1 MASENDRDD
10 QFPRD
15 AEDDVDTSFV
25 TEALSG
31 LDFLRADSAPS
42 ESAHA
47 DSAPSDSMPDWA
59 WARITT
65 ALAAEQAGSST
76 RRPSRLVRWGG
87 GLVAASVAVV
97 AVGVGVT
104 AFQDSGSGGAVVA
117 GSATSGASATAGS
130 VPSAAASGA
139 EAADAATAFEAAEPV
154 TSESLTKELA
164 ASRELSFASMV
175 PPVFRLIDSQTS
187 YTAAGLKD
195 QVEDVMASTGMPASS
210 TAVEEA
216 LAAPVEPV
224 VMTDVPADGF
234 TRSAESLRDCVTKL
248 TKEEGATALLV
259 DRSTFEGAAAGV
271 IVAPEVPAASV
282 APAEDPAV
290 DELEVMVVDPDCNL
304 IMKVWIGL
312 TR

>member
-130 VPSAAASGA
+130 VPSAA
-139 EAADAATAFEAAEPV
+139 AFEAAEPV